1 MFPYI
6 GEKRE
11 GRGRRAPKHLE
22 CVMAPKGSERVVKK
36 IVAENRKARFNY
48 EIIDTYEA
56 GLVLKGT
63 EVKSL
68 REGKANIAES
78 YASDEDGEI
87 WLINSYLPE
96 YLQANRFN
104 HEPRRR
110 RKLLL
115 KKREMARLGQSVERE
130 GMTMV
135 PLKIYFN
142 DQGRAKLLL
151 AVAKGKKLHDKRESE
166 KQRDW
171 AREKGRLLKE
181 RG

>member
-1 MFPYI
+1 MNQVRKSDPNS
-6 GEKRE
+6 KV
-11 GRGRRAPKHLE
+11 A
-22 CVMAPKGSERVVKK
+22 
-36 IVAENRKARFNY
+36 AENRKARFSY
-48 EIIDTYEA
+48 EVIDTYEA
-56 GLVLKGT
+56 GLALTGT

-68 REGKANIAES
+68 RGGHANIAES
-78 YASDEDGEI
+78 YASMEGGEL

-110 RKLLL
+110 RKLLM
-115 KKREMARLGQSVERE
+115 KKKEMAKLAQAVERQ

-142 DQGRAKLLL
+142 DRGRAKLLL
-151 AVAKGKKLHDKRESE
+151 ALARGKNVADKRQTE
-166 KQRDW
+166 KDRDW

>member
-1 MFPYI
+1 MAK
-6 GEKRE
+6 EKN
-11 GRGRRAPKHLE
+11 PNSKT
-22 CVMAPKGSERVVKK
+22 
-36 IVAENRKARFNY
+36 VAENRKARFSY
-48 EIIDTYEA
+48 EVLDTYEA
-56 GLVLKGT
+56 GLALTGT

-68 REGKANIAES
+68 REGKANIQES
-78 YASDEDGEI
+78 YASVEGGEI

-96 YLQANRFN
+96 YLQGNRFN

-115 KKREMARLGQSVERE
+115 NKREMSRLAQGVERE

-142 DQGRAKLLL
+142 ERGRAKLLL
-151 AVAKGKKLHDKRESE
+151 GLARGKKLHDKRETE
-166 KQRDW
+166 KERDW
-171 AREKGRLLKE
+171 GREKARLLKE

>member
-1 MFPYI
+1 MNQVRKADPNN
-6 GEKRE
+6 KT
-11 GRGRRAPKHLE
+11 
-22 CVMAPKGSERVVKK
+22 
-36 IVAENRKARFNY
+36 VAENRKARFSY
-48 EIIDTYEA
+48 EVLVTIEA
-56 GLVLKGT
+56 GLVLTGT

-68 REGKANIAES
+68 RLGQANIQDS
-78 YASDEDGEI
+78 YASVEGGEI

-115 KKREMARLGQSVERE
+115 NKREMAKLSQSVDRE

-151 AVAKGKKLHDKRESE
+151 AVGRGKKLHDKRESE

-171 AREKGRLLKE
+171 SREKGRLLKD

>member
-1 MFPYI
+1 MNQVRKADPNN
-6 GEKRE
+6 RT
-11 GRGRRAPKHLE
+11 
-22 CVMAPKGSERVVKK
+22 
-36 IVAENRKARFNY
+36 VAENRKARFSY
-48 EIIDTYEA
+48 EVLDTVEA
-56 GLVLKGT
+56 GLVLTGT

-68 REGKANIAES
+68 RQGQANIQES
-78 YASDEDGEI
+78 YASLEGGEF
-87 WLINSYLPE
+87 WLINAYVPE

-115 KKREMARLGQSVERE
+115 NRREMARLGQAVDRE

-142 DQGRAKLLL
+142 EKGRAKLLL
-151 AVAKGKKLHDKRESE
+151 AVARGKKLHDKRETE
-166 KQRDW
+166 KSRDW
-171 AREKGRLLKE
+171 ARERGRLLKE

>member
-1 MFPYI
+1 MAK
-6 GEKRE
+6 EKN
-11 GRGRRAPKHLE
+11 PNSKT
-22 CVMAPKGSERVVKK
+22 
-36 IVAENRKARFNY
+36 VAENRKARFSY
-48 EIIDTYEA
+48 EVLDTYEA
-56 GLVLKGT
+56 GLALTGT

-68 REGKANIAES
+68 REGKANIQES
-78 YASDEDGEI
+78 YASVEGGEI

-96 YLQANRFN
+96 YLQGNRFN

-115 KKREMARLGQSVERE
+115 NKREMARLAQGVERE

-142 DQGRAKLLL
+142 ERGRAKLLL
-151 AVAKGKKLHDKRESE
+151 GLARGKKLHDKRETE
-166 KQRDW
+166 KARDW
-171 AREKGRLLKE
+171 NREKARLLKE